1 MENAYFQTRVIL
13 FAEITILM
21 KTDKYMYLGVV
32 SYLVMWA
39 HWRKVTNTIKQI
51 KQMFNKIYLMDWF
64 WVIS

>member
-32 SYLVMWA
+32 SYLV
-39 HWRKVTNTIKQI
+39 T
-51 KQMFNKIYLMDWF
+51 
-64 WVIS
+64 